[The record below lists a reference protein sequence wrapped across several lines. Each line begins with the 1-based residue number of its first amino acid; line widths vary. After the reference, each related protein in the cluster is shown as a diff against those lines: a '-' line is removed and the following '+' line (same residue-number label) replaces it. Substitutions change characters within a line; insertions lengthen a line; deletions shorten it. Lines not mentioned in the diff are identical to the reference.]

1 VQETLLGFSH
11 AGDEVAWR
19 GKYDSGAHA
28 SASPGVLK
36 ISAVVSGRHVEDIL
50 DRPRVA
56 NAFAQPTA
64 GFYDRITINVAGAS
78 FGQDAL
84 IHGSI
89 LPLGIFSQVY
99 DNLKGP
105 ADGYPLT
112 PRGIFA
118 FDLGASQFQST
129 AITGSA
135 NDLGRVNLNV
145 QYNQQGFAG
154 YRVQTA
160 VRSTETSPFESV
172 AGDPFGAPFDFVIR
186 FKSGVPFYLQ
196 AVANMSL
203 SLEMTTFGPKVQ
215 PVGSISDLHG
225 LFGDSL
231 YWNGFSDAKIA
242 GVTRAFTVSSASGVN
257 WAASLAPDGD
267 ADGIGDFSDRCPRYA
282 STDQTD
288 TDSDG
293 RGNACECTDQNGDG
307 RNTVADLVA
316 INQAI
321 FNPALLTP
329 LCDGNNDGLCSVADI
344 VAANAEI
351 FSPTSTSICARQP
364 VAGP

>member
-1 VQETLLGFSH
+1 VSETSLGSSH
-11 AGDEVAWR
+11 VGDEVSWR
-19 GKYDSGAHA
+19 GKYFSGAHA

-36 ISAVVSGRHVEDIL
+36 TSAAVSGRHVEDIL

-64 GFYDRITINVAGAS
+64 GFYDRITIDVAGAS
-78 FGQDAL
+78 FAQDAL

-89 LPLGIFSQVY
+89 LPLGGFSQVF
-99 DNLKGP
+99 DNLEGP

-118 FDLGASQFQST
+118 FDLGASQFQSS

-145 QYNQQGFAG
+145 QYNLQGFAG

-160 VRSTETSPFESV
+160 VRSTETSPFQSLP
-172 AGDPFGAPFDFVIR
+172 GDPFGAPIDFVIR

-203 SLEMTTFGPKVQ
+203 SLEMTTAGPKVQ

-231 YWNGFSDAKIA
+231 YWNGFSDAKIG
-242 GVTRAFTVSSASGVN
+242 GVSRAFTVSSASGVD
-257 WAASLAPDGD
+257 WSASMAPDGD
-267 ADGIGDFSDRCPRYA
+267 ADAITDELDNCPSFGNATQVDVDGNGRGDECECG
-282 STDQTD
+282 DQNR
-288 TDSDG
+288 DG
-293 RGNACECTDQNGDG
+293 RVDV
-307 RNTVADLVA
+307 RDLVA

-321 FNPALLTP
+321 FDPTRATP
-329 LCDGNNDGLCSVADI
+329 LCDATNDDLCNVADI
-344 VAANAEI
+344 VAANRTI
-351 FSPTSTSICARQP
+351 YSPKTSVCARQP
-364 VAGP
+364 LPGP